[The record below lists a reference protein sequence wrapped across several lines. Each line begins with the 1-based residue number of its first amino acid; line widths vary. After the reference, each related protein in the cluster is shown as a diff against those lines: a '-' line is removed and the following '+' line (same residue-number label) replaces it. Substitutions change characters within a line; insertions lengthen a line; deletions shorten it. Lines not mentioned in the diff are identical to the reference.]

1 MVLLACAL
9 PAWAAAPAPGPSLAP
24 AVDVRVERVA
34 GTEGGKVYRIG
45 ASGAVAA
52 TPAAAWRTLTDYAH
66 LADFVPGLT
75 RARVVS
81 RDGDTVIVEQQGTA
95 SFLIFS
101 QPIRLVVR
109 VHEQMR
115 EQMREQAPSRIDIGL
130 VEGDMKVYRASW
142 ELVPQPGGTGTKV
155 VYYAAIEPQ
164 FYVPAMIGTTLVRKD
179 IARMMAAVLSR
190 MERQE

>member
-9 PAWAAAPAPGPSLAP
+9 PAWAAAPAPGPAP

-34 GTEGGKVYRIG
+34 DADGKVYRIA
-45 ASGAVAA
+45 ASGTVAA
-52 TPAAAWRTLTDYAH
+52 APAAAWRTLTDYDH

-109 VHEQMR
+109 VHEQ
-115 EQMREQAPSRIDIGL
+115 APSRIDIGL

-142 ELVPQPGGTGTKV
+142 ELVSQPGGTGTKV
-155 VYYAAIEPQ
+155 VYDAAIEPK

-179 IARMMAAVLSR
+179 IAGMMAAVLAR